1 MQADRDDWQPN
12 VKSQQ
17 VRYPDR
23 GVLGRMFKRMS
34 NAQAEQTKSFV
45 RDLVII
51 VEGGAGQ
58 RRAKDQPDVTAS
70 APNRPRMQSTNN
82 GKRSTG
88 ATKRLPGNGS
98 AKLIPEHG
106 RVMGNKGPDEANFI
120 AHEDLSDF

>member
-1 MQADRDDWQPN
+1 
-12 VKSQQ
+12 
-17 VRYPDR
+17 
-23 GVLGRMFKRMS
+23 MFKQMS
-34 NAQAEQTKSFV
+34 NAQGEQMKSFV

-51 VEGGAGQ
+51 VEGGTGQ
-58 RRAKDQPDVTAS
+58 RRAKGQPDVTAP
-70 APNRPRMQSTNN
+70 APNRPRMQSTN

-98 AKLIPEHG
+98 AKLIPGHD